1 MFIEEKKEIGGG
13 VVVNVVAIILAGGKG
28 TRLREL
34 TLDKPKPAV
43 SFAGKYRLIDFV
55 LSNCTNSAIE
65 KVGVL
70 TQYEPLELNRYI
82 GEGSSWDLDVY
93 GASLTVVGPYTSR
106 DYGFLWQ
113 GGTAEAVI
121 MNMSFI
127 EQHDPDYLLVLSAD
141 HIYKMDYRK
150 LINDHIEKEADLT
163 ISTIRVP
170 QSETYRFGM
179 LETDDEERVTDFVE
193 KPDHTDS
200 RLASMGIYVFNWK
213 KFRNEVAQKYFK
225 NLYSGADFARDII
238 PHFLEM
244 KSKVNAYEYEGY
256 WRDVGTIES
265 YWKAHMDLL
274 NPENELGLHDSTW
287 PIFSKTPNLAPH
299 HIMPGSKVQ
308 NSWLN
313 EGSMI
318 FGKVRDSII
327 GYHCAIESG
336 AEVYKSVIL
345 SNASVGAY
353 CSIKYAI
360 IGDEVIL
367 PPYTVVEGNE
377 DEIALVTKY
386 NLEEFLATQNGGMSV

>member
-1 MFIEEKKEIGGG
+1 MGF
-13 VVVNVVAIILAGGKG
+13 NVVAIILAGGKG

-34 TLDKPKPAV
+34 TLNRPKPAV

-55 LSNCTNSAIE
+55 LSNCTNSGIE

-70 TQYEPLELNRYI
+70 TQYEPLELNSYI

-106 DYGFLWQ
+106 EYGFIWQ

-127 EQHDPDYLLVLSAD
+127 EQHNPDYLLVLSAD
-141 HIYKMDYRK
+141 HIYKMDYGK
-150 LINDHIEKEADLT
+150 LINDHIKKGADLT

-170 QSETYRFGM
+170 KSETHRFGM
-179 LETDDEERVTDFVE
+179 LDIDEEERIVKFEE
-193 KPDHTDS
+193 KPEHTNS
-200 RLASMGIYVFNWK
+200 QLASMGIYVFNWK
-213 KFRNEVAQKYFK
+213 KFQKDIAQNYFN
-225 NLYSGADFARDII
+225 NLYSGVDFAHDVI
-238 PHFLEM
+238 PHFLEA
-244 KSKVNAYEYEGY
+244 SNKVYAYEYKGY

-265 YWKAHMDLL
+265 YWEAHMDLL
-274 NPENELGLHDSTW
+274 NPKNKLGLHDSTW

-299 HIMPGSKVQ
+299 HILPGSKVQ

-318 FGKVRDSII
+318 FGEVTDSII

-336 AEVYKSVIL
+336 AVVNKSVIL
-345 SNASVGAY
+345 SNVSVGAY
-353 CSIKYAI
+353 CSVKYAI
-360 IGDEVIL
+360 IGDEVVL
-367 PPYTVVEGNE
+367 PPNTIIHGSEESIV
-377 DEIALVTKY
+377 LVTKQ
-386 NLEEFLATQNGGMSV
+386 NINDFLVLSEGGDPL